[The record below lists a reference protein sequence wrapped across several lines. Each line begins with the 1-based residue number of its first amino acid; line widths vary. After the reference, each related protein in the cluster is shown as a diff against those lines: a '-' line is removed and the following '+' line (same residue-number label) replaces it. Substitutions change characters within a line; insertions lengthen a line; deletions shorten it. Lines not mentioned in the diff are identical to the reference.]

1 MKCICLLT
9 VVWDDTAVDNLLD
22 RTQVGDEEETTPA
35 EGDEGDAGMNQ
46 YLRSFKV
53 ASYQIKQTAEV
64 CPESLK
70 KEGRGL
76 TIGWFLYDFLFG

>member
-1 MKCICLLT
+1 MYTSMT
-9 VVWDDTAVDNLLD
+9 VVWDDTAVDKLLD

-64 CPESLK
+64 CLFLFEK
-70 KEGRGL
+70 KEGRGF
-76 TIGWFLYDFLFG
+76 TIGWFV